1 MYKLRKGMINMLS
14 KENVKRQFS
23 NAVEWLYSRGRMHF
37 PKNLGTDKEF
47 RVKTFD
53 GSMITFDVFDGELNL
68 GGFVIFVT
76 PELSYNRVKE
86 GNEDFA
92 IKYFIKKIVEDLYN
106 YHNLQLGGRR

>member
-1 MYKLRKGMINMLS
+1 MLS
-14 KENVKRQFS
+14 KESARKCFGI
-23 NAVEWLYSRGRMHF
+23 AVEWLYEQGKMHF
-37 PKNLGTDKEF
+37 PKNLGTNKEF

-53 GSMITFDVFDGELNL
+53 GKMITFDVFDGELNL

-92 IKYFIKKIVEDLYN
+92 IKYFIKSITKDMYN
-106 YHNLQLGGRR
+106 YHNLQLGGGRI